1 MKDSLGRTID
11 YMRISITD
19 RCDLRCKYCMP
30 EGIKLLSMDDLLT
43 YEEIETICK
52 IAAGLGISKIKITGG
67 EPLVR
72 RGVEHL
78 VQTLKSIPGIE
89 KVTMTSNGVTL
100 ADHMEALK
108 KSGLDAINISL
119 DTLDPTEFAEITG
132 RDRLANVLAGVEAA
146 VKSGIRV
153 KINTVLRAQIT
164 EEMIVRLAN
173 YARELGIDLR
183 FIEVMP
189 IGFGKEQ
196 DGIYHE
202 DVDRILVKHFGEGVD
217 DPSVH
222 GNGPAVYKIYDEG
235 RLSVGFISAMHGKF
249 CSSCNRIRMS
259 AIGGLKSCLCYKGQ
273 IDIREPLR
281 AGDLEEVKKRLIETI
296 LDKPKEHCFETIDEI
311 TEENQM
317 SSIGG

>member
-52 IAAGLGISKIKITGG
+52 IASELGISKIKITGG

-78 VQTLKSIPGIE
+78 VHTLESIPGIE

-146 VKSGIRV
+146 KKSGIRV

-173 YARELGIDLR
+173 YARDLGIDLR

-202 DVDRILVKHFGEGVD
+202 DVDRILAKHFGEGVD
-217 DPSVH
+217 DLSIH
-222 GNGPAVYKIYDEG
+222 GNGPAVYKSYDEG

-259 AIGGLKSCLCYKGQ
+259 AIGGLKSCLCYKGH

-296 LDKPKEHCFETIDEI
+296 LDKPKEHCFEVIDEI